1 MAPLDIGTA
10 ASPFMHFCVGSVAAE
25 AGADP
30 RARDGAGRSLMDH
43 ALDTGDSAWV
53 EWVKTHGR
61 PSAAELM
68 KALLR
73 SIEVSMQGDETA
85 QYAAVS

>member
-1 MAPLDIGTA
+1 
-10 ASPFMHFCVGSVAAE
+10 
-25 AGADP
+25 
-30 RARDGAGRSLMDH
+30 MDH